1 MEVTIYLDATQVLL
15 IIYNCTM
22 CIVYCTIIVLLCI
35 STYYVWYLSEIRSW
49 YLGISYRLLDPNLE
63 NYCCSEFRLYCSHVS
78 NSQLDLEVWIGLYI
92 CYETTNHV
100 NNYCVIIYHICI
112 ICLTCSM
119 TLTWWNVPRTVK
131 PTIVYTAMSTNPRK
145 VSLSPNI

>member
-1 MEVTIYLDATQVLL
+1 MEVTIYLGATQVLL

-22 CIVYCTIIVLLCI
+22 CIVLCI

-78 NSQLDLEVWIGLYI
+78 NSQLDLAVWIGLYI

-100 NNYCVIIYHICI
+100 NNSCVMIALWSQNSW
-112 ICLTCSM
+112 LTCSM

-131 PTIVYTAMSTNPRK
+131 PTIVTMCTQKS
-145 VSLSPNI
+145 